1 MQLKIVITKI
11 AILTV
16 ILTTALT
23 QGEAGG
29 SAGQQG
35 DGLRG
40 AADDAYRHG
49 LLLRVCGSEGPAR
62 PGEISPGTAP
72 PVLTLLP
79 QS

>member
-1 MQLKIVITKI
+1 MTKI
-11 AILTV
+11 AILRV

-35 DGLRG
+35 GGVRG
-40 AADDAYRHG
+40 AADDAHRHG
-49 LLLRVCGSEGPAR
+49 LLLRVCGAEGPAR
-62 PGEISPGTAP
+62 PGERSPDTAP